1 MDIEECDVNGITAL
15 GHVYKEINY
24 QQMQFLVAMGA
35 NIDRPMF
42 ENGRTMLMD
51 VAMKGDS
58 KLFAFILK
66 QGADRDKRCH
76 TGRTTVEYIKLP
88 FEGKTMKSKTEM
100 N

>member
-1 MDIEECDVNGITAL
+1 
-15 GHVYKEINY
+15 
-24 QQMQFLVAMGA
+24 MGA

-66 QGADRDKRCH
+66 
-76 TGRTTVEYIKLP
+76 
-88 FEGKTMKSKTEM
+88 
-100 N
+100 